1 MKKILIFPFILF
13 LFLLPFLLPK
23 INAQTHKQQVI
34 VFTRENCV
42 HCQTEEKFLD
52 SLVKKRQDVS
62 VTKYQLEKTGDRKL
76 WEDFTTRLKIPKV
89 APITVVGEDYLIG
102 FDKAETTGKE
112 ITELIDTAK
121 KNNLATNLNKVKIV
135 NGHVK
140 SENCPGGTEPCSVDE
155 TPQSYSVTLPFL
167 GKIDTRNYP
176 LFILSALLGFVD
188 GFNPCAMWVL
198 ITFLIILI
206 EVGDRK
212 KMFAFAGTFILAEA
226 IMYSLILTLWYKTW
240 DFVKLDAV
248 VTPIVGIVSI
258 IGGFFFLR
266 EWRKKEIECKVTNL
280 EQRQK
285 TRQKIQELAIAK
297 FSIYTFI
304 AILAIA
310 FSVNIIEF
318 ACSVG
323 IPQAFTKIL
332 ELNRLSFLQTAGHIT
347 TYIFFYMID
356 DLVVFAVALYG
367 AEKLALTTK
376 YSKYSNLIGGIL
388 MIMIGL
394 LLIFK
399 PDLLLF

>member
-1 MKKILIFPFILF
+1 M
-13 LFLLPFLLPK
+13 PK
-23 INAQTHKQQVI
+23 INAQANKQQVI
-34 VFTRENCV
+34 VFTREDCT
-42 HCQTEEKFLD
+42 HCQAEEKFLD
-52 SLVKKRQDVS
+52 SLVKKRDDIS
-62 VTKYQLEKTGDRKL
+62 VTKYQLEKTGERKI

-102 FDKAETTGKE
+102 FDRAETTGKE

-121 KNNLATNLNKVKIV
+121 KNNLATNLNKVKVI
-135 NGHVK
+135 NGHIK
-140 SENCPGGTEPCSVDE
+140 SENCPGSTLPCSVDE
-155 TPQSYSVTLPFL
+155 TPQSYFVTLPFL

-188 GFNPCAMWVL
+188 GFNPCALWVL

-240 DFVKLDAV
+240 DFVKLDAII
-248 VTPIVGIVSI
+248 TPIVGIVSI

-318 ACSVG
+318 ACSIG

-332 ELNRLSFLQTAGHIT
+332 ELNRLPLLQTAGYII
-347 TYIFFYMID
+347 TYILFYMID

-376 YSKYSNLIGGIL
+376 YSKLSNLIGGIL
-388 MIMIGL
+388 MITIGL